1 MLQPELAARALSHC
15 HETALSVSQ
24 LVDQMRGNHEKL
36 INLIG
41 ELHTR
46 GLLLKTK
53 ERRGRGRPQC
63 LLRTTPLGEQFME
76 QYDHLLNLRLH
87 CNEND
92 IKKALHQAELARR
105 LVEQGLSPY
114 VRFQEVN
121 ELARNIASSAQTS
134 GHS

>member
-36 INLIG
+36 INLLG

-53 ERRGRGRPQC
+53 ERRGKGRPQC

-76 QYDHLLNLRLH
+76 QYDRLLNLRLH

-121 ELARNIASSAQTS
+121 ELARNIASSAQINA
-134 GHS
+134 HS